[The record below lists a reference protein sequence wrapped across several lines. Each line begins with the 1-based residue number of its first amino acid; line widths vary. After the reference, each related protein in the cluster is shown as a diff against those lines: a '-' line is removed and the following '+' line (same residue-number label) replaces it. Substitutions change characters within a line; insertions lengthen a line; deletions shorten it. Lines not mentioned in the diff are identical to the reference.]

1 MKMDKIHE
9 LLKAFWMFSWETLTK
24 NIFSQRFKRCQP
36 PKLNGWYPKINK
48 NHQGCYLAFF
58 THDSNLHLVFWLK
71 SSSCNIFWPKKSTF
85 WNFVIFYN
93 HLHQDLNFG
102 QFDPLAPTPWGTP
115 PDHPP
120 HHLPWCFS
128 YPTSLRMKI
137 FGKILT
143 IFAIF
148 QFWGLYI
155 KNASFWP
162 WQANFEEV
170 VWSEDS
176 EKILADDFFGSYK
189 PNNVSKLSAQAFFAF
204 LGNPEHATIAPL

>member
-9 LLKAFWMFSWETLTK
+9 LLKAFWMLFWIRLTK
-24 NIFSQRFKRCQP
+24 NIFSQPFKKYQP
-36 PKLNGWYPKINK
+36 SKLNGWYPKINK

-85 WNFVIFYN
+85 WIFVIFYN

-102 QFDPLAPTPWGTP
+102 QFYPLAPTPWGTP
-115 PDHPP
+115 LAHPP
-120 HHLPWCFS
+120 HHLPWCLF
-128 YPTSLRMKI
+128 YPTSPRMKI

-155 KNASFWP
+155 QNASFWP
-162 WQANFEEV
+162 WQVNFEEV
-170 VWSEDS
+170 VRSEDS
-176 EKILADDFFGSYK
+176 EKILADDFFVSY
-189 PNNVSKLSAQAFFAF
+189 
-204 LGNPEHATIAPL
+204 